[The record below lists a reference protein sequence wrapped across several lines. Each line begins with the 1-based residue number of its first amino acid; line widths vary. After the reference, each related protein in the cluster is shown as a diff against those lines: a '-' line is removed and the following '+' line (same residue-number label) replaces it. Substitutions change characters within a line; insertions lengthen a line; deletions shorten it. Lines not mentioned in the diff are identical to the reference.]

1 MRRTVFLAPLIAGAL
16 LVTVGCATKKF
27 VQEEVKKSET
37 KLAQS
42 RARILALGYFE
53 RADFSTEQG
62 DAPGTLDVHVEIGE
76 KPTGTFQ
83 LGAGFSSAE
92 SFIATAQIQQQNLFG
107 TGRSL
112 SLQAQLSGTRQ
123 LIDFSYFDPY
133 LLDSRFSLAL
143 SGYNQLRAYES
154 FAQRSKG
161 GSITVGYP
169 LRYPDLRASLTYT
182 LQSDRVSTTNTSTLF
197 GTASS
202 VSVYEEPS
210 KFEFTIGGFF

>member
-1 MRRTVFLAPLIAGAL
+1 MQIAEGEL
-16 LVTVGCATKKF
+16 F
-27 VQEEVKKSET
+27 SET